1 MADRP
6 NDGGGAGETP
16 FVFETMLEMQRP
28 ALAAMAELNG
38 RLYEGIAAMNSEWT
52 SFLNKR
58 LKEDM
63 AVPEQLAACK
73 SVQDMYRVYTDY
85 FQAAC
90 AHYQAGFEQI
100 AKCGRSIAED
110 TIDVLQSDANS
121 TVRKRQ

>member
-6 NDGGGAGETP
+6 NDGGGTGETP
-16 FVFETMLEMQRP
+16 FGFETMLEMQRP

-38 RLYEGIAAMNSEWT
+38 RLYGAIAAMNSEWT

-63 AVPEQLAACK
+63 AMPEQLAACK
-73 SVQDMYRVYTDY
+73 SVQDTYRVYTDY

-100 AKCGRSIAED
+100 AKCGRTIAED

-121 TVRKRQ
+121 AVRKRQ

>member
-1 MADRP
+1 
-6 NDGGGAGETP
+6 
-16 FVFETMLEMQRP
+16 MQRP

-38 RLYEGIAAMNSEWT
+38 RLYEGIAAMNREWT

-90 AHYQAGFEQI
+90 SHYQSGFEQI

-110 TIDVLQSDANS
+110 TFDVLQSHVS
-121 TVRKRQ
+121 TGRKRQ